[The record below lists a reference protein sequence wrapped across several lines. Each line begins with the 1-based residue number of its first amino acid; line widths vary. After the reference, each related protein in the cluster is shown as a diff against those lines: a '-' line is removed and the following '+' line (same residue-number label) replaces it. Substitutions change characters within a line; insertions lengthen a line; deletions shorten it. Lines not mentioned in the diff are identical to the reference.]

1 MTTLSKIIV
10 TTLLS
15 LLLFSCNFDMNFGV
29 GVSGN
34 GNVRIQDR
42 ALNES
47 FNAIEASHGLDVF
60 LTQGNDEGIVV
71 EADENLLQ
79 LIKTEVKNNVLH
91 IYAEKNIGQATS
103 KKIMVNF
110 KGISKVSSS
119 SGSDVVAT
127 NTITSDYLELNTSSG
142 SDMKL
147 TINTQNLNC
156 NASSGSDLLLSG
168 KTDKL
173 TANASSGSDI
183 RAADLIAQASH
194 VSANSGADITVN
206 TSKKLVANANSGG
219 DIRYYGNPEI
229 VNKNDSPSGSI
240 RKQ

>member
-15 LLLFSCNFDMNFGV
+15 FLLFSCNFDMNFGI
-29 GVSGN
+29 GVTGN

-60 LTQGNDEGIVV
+60 LTQGNDESIVV

-91 IYAEKNIGQATS
+91 IYAEKNIGHATS
-103 KKIMVNF
+103 KKIMVTF
-110 KGISKVSSS
+110 KDISKISSS
-119 SGSDVVAT
+119 SGSNVVAT
-127 NTITSDYLELNTSSG
+127 NIITGEYLELNTSSG
-142 SDMKL
+142 SDMTL
-147 TINTQNLNC
+147 TVNTTNLNC
-156 NASSGSDLLLSG
+156 NTSSGSDLKLSG

-173 TANASSGSDI
+173 TADASSGSDI
-183 RAADLIAQASH
+183 KAADLMTQSSR

-206 TSKKLVANANSGG
+206 TSKELTANANSGG
-219 DIRYYGNPEI
+219 DITYYGNPKT
-229 VNKNDSPSGSI
+229 VNKNGGPSGSI
-240 RKQ
+240 NKR